1 MKDVVHPNSRGYEV
15 LEKELAALLK
25 KMDARFRGGN
35 PPGSRPD
42 SGLFPVVFF
51 NKDQFGL
58 EGQACSIR
66 IYYF

>member
-25 KMDARFRGGN
+25 KWMRGSAAEN

-42 SGLFPVVFF
+42 SGSFPVVF
-51 NKDQFGL
+51 L
-58 EGQACSIR
+58 IR
-66 IYYF
+66 INLGLKDRLVP